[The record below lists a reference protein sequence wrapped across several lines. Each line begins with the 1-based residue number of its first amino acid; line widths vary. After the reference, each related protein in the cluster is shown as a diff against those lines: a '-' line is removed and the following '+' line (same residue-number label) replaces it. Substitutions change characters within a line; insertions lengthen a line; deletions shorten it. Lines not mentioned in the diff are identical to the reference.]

1 MRRLLPLGLVAA
13 AVLAGCARGAPP
25 PLEPLENAA
34 RAVDSGSTDGNDL
47 ALAAWHAWLAKS
59 DGAALKALAE
69 RAVEAD
75 PASPWARL
83 ARAEAARRELD
94 DAGEA
99 EALLALA
106 ERAPDHALA
115 VVAAG
120 RLAALAGTAAAI
132 DDALAR
138 RVPPI
143 LENPDLPV
151 ETRVRL
157 ALVLRELALAR
168 GEDPAPAVQAAG
180 LVNAAAIVGPFSAY
194 RALDA
199 GRPFPPET
207 GPVEAS
213 YRGPPGIGAVSPRP
227 FSLPGGTLSLE
238 GEPWDGDVYYA
249 LAVAEVARDG
259 AYAVRFSSPRGSS
272 TEVRLDGVPVLRR
285 DVSDGSPLPHVV
297 AGAVEL
303 KKGRHLLSVKLVRGH
318 DRGVWAVSLLPFDP
332 GHPAVTFRAAA
343 PGDAPGQPPKPLFP
357 DRTDDGP
364 ALALGADGKLLGT
377 LLADAGAA
385 GLYAAAHDA
394 LGRDVEGA
402 KDLLAGTV
410 ASLPRSAPL
419 FTLAA
424 DVALADP
431 TFPGTL
437 ARARASTALE
447 EALRRDPRD
456 GRALLGS
463 AMLLREAGRYD
474 DALGRIE
481 EADGAAPGRATVA
494 VARAR
499 IEATRGFDVLAL
511 TAAREAERREAGRC
525 AAGSTLYELSLRA
538 DAAADVE
545 AAIAAYASCPGG
557 VDRRISLL
565 RSRGRLEEALVL
577 AEADRARNPQGISE
591 AYRVADLL
599 LALGRPAD
607 GARTLAALEA
617 SWPRWAGLSRRRA
630 ELLELAGDRSGAAA
644 ARDRALQL
652 EGGDLALRRLAA
664 RERGGELLGE
674 LARDGREVI
683 RAFERSGKKFDTR
696 AVVVLDH
703 AAAEVYAD
711 GSAVQ
716 RVHSIVQV
724 LDKRGIDE
732 YAEVQLPSGAEVL
745 VLRTVKRDGRLLEPE
760 SIAGKESVSLPGLE
774 VGDYVETEYLVPIP
788 ARTPAL
794 PGWSLPAFYFRTPDD
809 PLVESTYVIRADA
822 RAGLDLD
829 LFGVEPDS
837 RTEKDGW
844 ITVTFRR
851 TDVPAH
857 VGEPRSPGR
866 DEFLPWARAGAGAG
880 EEAIAAYLGDTLA
893 DDAAPTR
900 EIRTFA
906 REAVQGAPAAD
917 RRARVRAVYD
927 RVMETITGNG
937 GGWGVP
943 ASHVLAT
950 QRGNRLLLLRAS
962 LAALGIESRYAVL
975 RGFEENPRDSRF
987 PELGRW
993 SAVVLTVDLGGETLW
1008 LDPALRW
1015 APFGEVRPSLRGQP
1029 GFLLPAPGDD
1039 SAAVRRVTAPA
1050 PGETPL
1056 GRRVEVALEVAE
1068 NGDVRGEGVERHFGY
1083 DGARARNG
1091 LENLDPDRR
1100 RQTIEASLGRSFR
1113 GLVLEELE
1121 VEAEGPPGT
1130 PVTVRY
1136 RFHAPGLA
1144 RPLGNGRLGLEGF
1157 FAADLG
1163 RKFLARGARETPLL
1177 VSEPERRELLVRLV
1191 LPAGTTLHG
1200 LPDAE
1205 VRSAFGAWVRT
1216 VRPSAG
1222 GAEIREELSLERR
1235 RVLPE
1240 EYPAFARWV
1249 TAVDR
1254 GQATEAIVGP

>member
-13 AVLAGCARGAPP
+13 AVHAGCARGAPP
-25 PLEPLENAA
+25 PLEPLEDAA
-34 RAVDSGSTDGNDL
+34 RAVESGSTDGDDL

-59 DGAALKALAE
+59 DGEALRSLAE

-83 ARAEAARRELD
+83 AQAEAARRDLD

-99 EALLALA
+99 KALLALLK
-106 ERAPDHALA
+106 RAPDHALA

-120 RLAALAGTAAAI
+120 RLADLAGTTVAIDEGIAAA
-132 DDALAR
+132 
-138 RVPPI
+138 VPPL
-143 LENPDLPV
+143 LERPDLPV
-151 ETRVRL
+151 ETRIRL
-157 ALVLRELALAR
+157 ALVLRQLAVAR
-168 GEDPAPAVQAAG
+168 GEDPAEAVAAAG
-180 LVNAAAIVGPFSAY
+180 MVSEAALVGPFSAY
-194 RALDA
+194 QALEA

-207 GPVEAS
+207 GPVAATYEGA
-213 YRGPPGIGAVSPRP
+213 PGVGAVSPRP
-227 FSLPGGTLSLE
+227 MVLAGGSYSLE
-238 GEPWDGDVYYA
+238 GEPWLGDVYYA
-249 LAVAEVARDG
+249 LSVAEVPADG
-259 AYAVRFSSPRGSS
+259 DYAVRLFSPRGSS
-272 TEVRLDGVPVLRR
+272 TEVRLNGVPVLRR
-285 DVSDGSPLPHVV
+285 DVSDGSPLPRV
-297 AGAVEL
+297 AATAVEL
-303 KKGRHLLSVKLVRGH
+303 KKGRHLLAVKLVRGR
-318 DRGVWAVSLLPFDP
+318 DRGPWGVSLIPFDSRRP
-332 GHPAVTFRAAA
+332 PVTFRAAV
-343 PGDAPGQPPKPLFP
+343 PGDAPGPAPEAIVA
-357 DRTDDGP
+357 DRDRGP
-364 ALALGADGKLLGT
+364 TLALGADGRILGG
-377 LLADAGAA
+377 LLAEAGAA
-385 GLYAAAHDA
+385 GLYAAALDA
-394 LGRDVEGA
+394 LPRDVEGA
-402 KDLLAGTV
+402 KELLAGAV

-419 FTLAA
+419 YTLAA

-431 TFPGTL
+431 CLPGSL

-447 EALRRDPRD
+447 EALRRDPRY
-456 GRALLGS
+456 GRALVSS
-463 AMLLREAGRYD
+463 ALLLREAGRYD

-494 VARAR
+494 VARAQ

-511 TAAREAERREAGRC
+511 AAAREAERREAGRC
-525 AAGSTLYELSLRA
+525 AAGAVVHDLSLRA

-545 AAIAAYASCPGG
+545 AAAAAYAPCAGG

-565 RSRGRLEEALVL
+565 RSRGQLEEALGL
-577 AEADRARNPQGISE
+577 AEAALRRDPQGISE

-617 SWPRWAGLSRRRA
+617 SWPRYAGLPRRRA
-630 ELLELAGDRSGAAA
+630 ELLEAAGDRAGAAA
-644 ARDRALQL
+644 ARERALSL

-664 RERGGELLGE
+664 RERGGELLAD
-674 LARDGREVI
+674 LARDGREAI

-716 RVHSIVQV
+716 RIHSIVQV

-732 YAEVQLPSGAEVL
+732 FAEVQLPPGAEVL

-760 SIAGKESVSLPGLE
+760 SIAGKDSVSLPGLE
-774 VGDYVETEYLVPIP
+774 VGDYVEAEYLVPVP

-794 PGWSLPAFYFRTPDD
+794 PGWSLPAFFFRTPED
-809 PLVESTYVIRADA
+809 PLVESTYVVRADA

-829 LFGVEPDS
+829 LFDVEPVS

-844 ITVTFRR
+844 ITVSFRR

-866 DEFLPWARAGAGAG
+866 DEFLPWAQVGAGAG

-906 REAVQGAPAAD
+906 REAVREVPAED
-917 RRARVRAVYD
+917 GVARVRAVYD

-950 QRGNRLLLLRAS
+950 TRGNRLVLLRAA
-962 LAALGIESRYAVL
+962 LAALGIESRFAVI
-975 RGFEENPRDSRF
+975 RGFEENPRASRF
-987 PELGRW
+987 PEVGRW
-993 SAVVLTVDLGGETLW
+993 SAVVLTAEVGGKTLW

-1039 SAAVRRVTAPA
+1039 PSVVRRVTAPA
-1050 PGETPL
+1050 PGESPL
-1056 GRRVEVALEVAE
+1056 GRSVEVRLEVAE
-1068 NGDVRGEGVERHFGY
+1068 NGDVRGEGVERHLGY
-1083 DGARARNG
+1083 DGARARNS
-1091 LENLDPDRR
+1091 LENLDADRR
-1100 RQTIEASLGRSFR
+1100 RQGIEASLARSFR
-1113 GLVLEELE
+1113 GLVLDDLE
-1121 VEAEGPPGT
+1121 VEAKGPPGS
-1130 PVTVRY
+1130 PVIIRY

-1144 RPLGNGRLGLEGF
+1144 RPLGDGRLGLEGF

-1163 RKFLARGARETPLL
+1163 RKFLTRGVRETPLL
-1177 VSEPERRELLVRLV
+1177 VPEPERREITVHLA
-1191 LPAGTTLHG
+1191 LPAGTTLHR

-1205 VRSAFGAWVRT
+1205 VRSEFGAWVRT
-1216 VRPSAG
+1216 VRPAVG